1 MSLKE
6 ITNNK
11 LNIDLRKTSHDYIN
25 ENKKLTKNK
34 KSFKYSNNNAIPKM
48 NLRLIKQKAEK
59 QR

>member
-1 MSLKE
+1 
-6 ITNNK
+6 

-25 ENKKLTKNK
+25 ENKKVTKNK